1 MKAVIE
7 ESAPIINRINPMSVI
22 TDAFYSLN
30 IFGVGDRYYRAM
42 FTMLGL
48 TAGLF
53 LLGTLLSRR
62 NQYES
67 L

>member
-1 MKAVIE
+1 
-7 ESAPIINRINPMSVI
+7 MSVI
-22 TDAFYSLN
+22 TDAYYSLN
-30 IFGVGDRYYRAM
+30 IFGVGERFYKGVLI
-42 FTMLGL
+42 MLGL

-53 LLGTLLSRR
+53 LLGALLSRR